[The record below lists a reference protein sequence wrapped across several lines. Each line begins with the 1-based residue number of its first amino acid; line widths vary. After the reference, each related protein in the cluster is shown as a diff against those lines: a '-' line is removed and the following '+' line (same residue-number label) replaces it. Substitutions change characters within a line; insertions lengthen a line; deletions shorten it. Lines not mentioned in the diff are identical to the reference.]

1 MVWKTNFDRHLDEFV
16 LSHIEKGETQ
26 LQHETQIF
34 ASTPPPSGPQQKKV
48 EAKVQAAKKPES
60 VQAGSPNETAEQI
73 PAHISAYHADSD
85 ATQVWRTMHS
95 LHNIQSV

>member
-34 ASTPPPSGPQQKKV
+34 ASTPPSGQQQKKV
-48 EAKVQAAKKPES
+48 EAKVQAAKKPECWT
-60 VQAGSPNETAEQI
+60 EAEGEAPLSTVFRQLLCLTRGKI
-73 PAHISAYHADSD
+73 K
-85 ATQVWRTMHS
+85 
-95 LHNIQSV
+95 

>member
-34 ASTPPPSGPQQKKV
+34 ASTPPSGQQQKKV

-60 VQAGSPNETAEQI
+60 IQAGSPNETAEQI
-73 PAHISAYHADSD
+73 PAHISAYHVDSS
-85 ATQVWRTMHS
+85 ATQVCRTIAFLTQH
-95 LHNIQSV
+95 

>member
-34 ASTPPPSGPQQKKV
+34 PNAPAAGPQKQK
-48 EAKVQAAKKPES
+48 ADSKVQAAKKSDS
-60 VQAGSPNETAEQI
+60 VRALSPNDRAEQT
-73 PAHISAYHADSD
+73 PAHISAYHADSS
-85 ATQVWRTMHS
+85 ATQVRSTV
-95 LHNIQSV
+95 LLLA